1 MESPQSEHCQKA
13 IESEMSSLKEH
24 GVWDFVP
31 RPRDKNVVGNRWV
44 FKIKYDNNG
53 NIAKYKAR
61 LVCQGFTQEEGI
73 DYTET
78 FAPVIRYESVRSTN
92 DFIGFPSPKVG

>member
-1 MESPQSEHCQKA
+1 MN
-13 IESEMSSLKEH
+13 SLREH
-24 GVWDFVP
+24 GVWEYVP
-31 RPRDKNVVGNRWV
+31 RPSDKNVVGNRWV
-44 FKIKYDNNG
+44 FKLKYDNNG

-78 FAPVIRYESVRSTN
+78 FAPVIRYESVRFLLALAAQFECDIHQIDVWTLL
-92 DFIGFPSPKVG
+92 F